1 MAYNINNFVKV
12 VNQGDRN
19 LQIIDSSGTVRF
31 SVNPYQVLN
40 VAQNNNL
47 LKINLKSGRVITL
60 DFQNSTE
67 AIESVLIIQQKID
80 DLVTVTPFTIDKD
93 VENWV
98 EDVNLITP
106 EGGTLSIW
114 GHLLPG
120 TTSTY
125 NIGSP
130 TYEWHTL
137 YVGSQSLVVGGVTIS
152 SASGSILMSS
162 MNLGTVDNPL
172 ILSYN
177 GIDLLLNGTAAH
189 SSVFLT
195 TDKLV
200 NGNLELQLNNRG
212 SLNIPTLFPITFSAV
227 CDNVHSLGTYSIDD
241 ENAWVFEVQ
250 FRVLS
255 TGSIE
260 TAIPNIFPILNN
272 PGYVSGNSF
281 RFTESDHGIPGY
293 DFEILLDDV
302 VLPGG
307 AGWTS
312 NILVSSA
319 PDYPSTINSTG
330 VIKITSNNNSLIIG
344 TSGKIITPDGLEIS
358 NEGGENLTWL
368 GRSFIEVIDDGITIV
383 TNETRS
389 HLYSEIGEIGLD
401 SYVNP
406 DGPANTIRGRVRT
419 FPGGV
424 ILEGLA
430 EQVGATSFGRVTVSG
445 NGIIIGQNDGVL
457 ENEFIFGDNFYI
469 NNIDYL
475 SKGGTLSQSL
485 QINSD
490 NYDYSITGADNL
502 ILSSTVFDVVSQ
514 FVSLDSDG
522 SGQILMDEDLSIM
535 AGGEITIIGSSSN
548 VTITGGKGLV
558 YTQDYSATFVNNS
571 LVTKKFVLDNLGLG
585 PTGSNGPTGSQGATG
600 PQGPT
605 GLNGDSL
612 NISNFG
618 DNRILTSDGTATGS
632 YAETNLTFDGSNFT
646 VTGTSSLNGHTIL
659 QQTSEVVNSSIVDTS
674 TVNYDFTSGSIW
686 YHGTA
691 SNNFTANFTNLP
703 TDDNRAITTT
713 IIINQGVTPYI
724 PTSIEIDGT
733 PQTLKWSG
741 GTASGNA
748 NSVDIAGFTFIR
760 VGGNWVQVLGQINNF
775 E

>member
-1 MAYNINNFVKV
+1 MAYNINNFVRV
-12 VNQGDRN
+12 VSQGDRN
-19 LQIIDSSGTVRF
+19 LQIVDNTNTVKYAI
-31 SVNPYQVLN
+31 NPYQVLN
-40 VAQNNNL
+40 ILQNNNL
-47 LKINLKSGRVITL
+47 LKINLKSGKMITL

-67 AIESVLIIQQKID
+67 AIESVLELQKAID
-80 DLVTVTPFTIDKD
+80 ELINITPFTIDKA
-93 VENWV
+93 VENYV
-98 EDVNLITP
+98 SDVNILSP
-106 EGGTLSIW
+106 SGGQLFVY
-114 GHLLPG
+114 GDLLPG

-125 NIGSP
+125 YLGSP

-152 SASGSILMSS
+152 SASGSIVMSS

-172 ILSYN
+172 ILSYD
-177 GIDLLLNGTAAH
+177 GLDLLVNGTAAH
-189 SSVFLT
+189 ASGFLT

-200 NGNLELQLNNRG
+200 SGNLELQLDSRG
-212 SLNIPTLFPITFSAV
+212 TLNIPTLFPITFSAV
-227 CDNVHSLGTYSIDD
+227 CDNAHSIGTYSIDD

-250 FRVLS
+250 FRLQS
-255 TGSIE
+255 DGTLE
-260 TAIPNIFPILNN
+260 TAIPDIFPKLTN
-272 PGYVSGNSF
+272 PGYTSSNFFV
-281 RFTESDHGIPGY
+281 FTEIDHGIPNY
-293 DFEILLDDV
+293 EFELGFNDVTLLS
-302 VLPGG
+302 GT
-307 AGWTS
+307 GWSAT
-312 NILVSSA
+312 ILVNAS
-319 PDYPSTINSTG
+319 PEYPSTLESTTQ
-330 VIKITSNNNSLIIG
+330 IKFTSNNNSLIIG
-344 TSGKIITPDGLEIS
+344 TSGKIITPGGLEIS
-358 NEGGENLTWL
+358 NEVEGIHWIGKSLV
-368 GRSFIEVIDDGITIV
+368 EVIDDGITVV
-383 TNETRS
+383 TNEARA
-389 HLYSEIGEIGLD
+389 HFYSEDFEVGLE
-401 SYVNP
+401 SYSNP
-406 DGPANTIRGRVRT
+406 DGPANTIKGRVRT
-419 FPGGV
+419 FTGGV
-424 ILEGLA
+424 ILEGSE
-430 EQVGATSFGRVTVSG
+430 EQVGSTALGRLTVNP
-445 NGIIIGQNDGVL
+445 NGILIQQTDGVAQNYFL
-457 ENEFIFGDNFYI
+457 ISDNFYL
-469 NNIDYL
+469 NGIDYL

-490 NYDYSITGADNL
+490 NYDYVITGADNL
-502 ILSSTVFDVVSQ
+502 ILSSLVFDVVSQ
-514 FVSLDSDG
+514 FVSIDSDG
-522 SGQILMDEDLSIM
+522 SGQFLVDEDLSLM
-535 AGGEITIIGSSSN
+535 AGGELTIIGSSSN

-612 NISNFG
+612 SILNFG

-659 QQTSEVVNSSIVDTS
+659 QQTSEVLNPSIVDTS
-674 TVNYDFTSGSIW
+674 TVNYDFTTGSIW

-691 SNNFTANFTNLP
+691 SNNFTANFINLP

-713 IIINQGVTPYI
+713 IIINQGATPYI

-748 NSVDIAGFTFIR
+748 NSIDIAGFTFIR

-775 E
+775 G